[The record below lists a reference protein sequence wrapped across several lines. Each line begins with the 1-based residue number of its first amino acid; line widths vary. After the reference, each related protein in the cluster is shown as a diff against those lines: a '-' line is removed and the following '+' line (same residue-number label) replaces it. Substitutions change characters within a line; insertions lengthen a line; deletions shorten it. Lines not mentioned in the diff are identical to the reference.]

1 VFRLPNNTEPISY
14 KLNIKTII
22 DPENNDF
29 KFTGDVTI
37 NIQVKTTTEE
47 LILNADG
54 LQITKVEVK
63 DTNALTEVKVR
74 SYSLSVINEQ
84 LKIQLDQPGLI
95 ADRVYDVQITYSGQL
110 RRDMTG
116 FYLSSYTDEESQS
129 TK

>member
-1 VFRLPNNTEPISY
+1 VFRLPDNTEPISY
-14 KLNIKTII
+14 KLRIKTII

-37 NIQVKTTTEE
+37 TIRAKTTTEE

-54 LQITKVEVK
+54 LQITKVEVMGP
-63 DTNALTEVKVR
+63 NASTVAVR
-74 SYSLSVINEQ
+74 SQSLSVKNEQ

-95 ADRVYDVQITYSGQL
+95 ADQVYDVQITYSGQL